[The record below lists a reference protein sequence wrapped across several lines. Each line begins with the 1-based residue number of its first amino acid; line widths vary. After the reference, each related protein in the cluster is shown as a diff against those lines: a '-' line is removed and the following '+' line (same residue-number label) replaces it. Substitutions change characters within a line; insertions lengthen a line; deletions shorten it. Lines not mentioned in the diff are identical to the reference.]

1 MNTMSIQS
9 PDLLIVGGGAA
20 GLMAAGKALKEGLS
34 VTVFEPNE
42 RLGRKLSITGKG
54 RCNLTNDC
62 SPTDFLQNVTKN
74 PRFLYSAIYGFT
86 PADCMAF
93 FEGLGVPLKTERGRR
108 VFPVSDRAGDV
119 VNALCRYA
127 KGARVVKA
135 HVSGILTEE
144 GRAVGVTADG
154 REYRGGAVLLATG
167 GASYQKTGS
176 DGSGFRLAKALSHTI
191 TPLIPSLVPLE
202 SPDVVCKKMQG
213 LSLKNVSLTLTDK
226 NGRTLY
232 RDFGEMLFT
241 HFGIS
246 GPMVLSASAH
256 LRGVNISEVTA
267 VIDLKPALDEKTL
280 DNRLLSDLSGQ
291 SNRAISNILGG
302 LLPALMIPACL
313 EQTKILP
320 SKTGN
325 SITKEE
331 RRRLLS
337 FLKGFSF
344 PLSSFRPLE
353 EAIVTSGGIDTR
365 EVEPRSMQSR
375 LVENLYFAG
384 EILDVDAYTGGYNL
398 QIAFATAVAAAR
410 AISKKRKDNSYE
422 NRD

>member
-1 MNTMSIQS
+1 MNTMSTQN

-20 GLMAAGKALKEGLS
+20 GLMAAGKALEEGLS

-42 RLGRKLSITGKG
+42 KLGRKLSITGKG

-62 SPTDFLQNVTKN
+62 PPADFLQNVTKN

-86 PADCMAF
+86 PADCMSL
-93 FEGLGVPLKTERGRR
+93 FEGLGVSLKTERGRR
-108 VFPVSDRAGDV
+108 VFPISDRALDV
-119 VNALCRYA
+119 VDALARYA
-127 KGARVVKA
+127 KGARIVKTR
-135 HVSGILTEE
+135 VDSVLTEE
-144 GRAVGVTADG
+144 GRAVGVTAGG
-154 REYRGGAVLLATG
+154 REYRAGAVLLATG
-167 GASYQKTGS
+167 GVSYPRTGS
-176 DGSGFRLAKALSHTI
+176 TGDGLRMATALSHTV

-202 SPDVVCKKMQG
+202 SPDDVCKKMQG
-213 LSLKNVSLTLTDK
+213 LSLKNVALTLLDK
-226 NGRTLY
+226 EGRAIY

-256 LRGVNISEVTA
+256 LRNIPVSEVTA
-267 VIDLKPALDEKTL
+267 SIDLKPALDEKTL
-280 DNRLLSDLSGQ
+280 DQRLLSDLSKQ

-302 LLPALMIPACL
+302 LLPSLMIPVCL
-313 EQTKILP
+313 ERTKILP

-331 RRRLLS
+331 RRLLLT

-344 PLSSFRPLE
+344 PLSAFRPID
-353 EAIVTSGGIDTR
+353 EAIVTSGGVDTR
-365 EVEPRSMQSR
+365 EVEPKSMMSR

-422 NRD
+422 NCD